1 MVTTRSKRALSE
13 ISPNT
18 AVEPSSKKKKPA
30 VANDEGKENA
40 SSIEPKCQDSKTS
53 QTQASKTAKV
63 DRTTDPKTFITLCE
77 KGIKH
82 KCRISPK
89 CMCMRFASA
98 NPSHPFC
105 LTKKGEDLY
114 RAWRREQVKRDA
126 EAFGVIA
133 WTDYSGYGT
142 AEVVGNILHAFDQV
156 IRAEAEDI
164 WTIWAH
170 IEGMAR
176 FLTQDNWRFYRKLPP
191 HYPFSSLSIQNQ
203 SNILNSTITDIDDAE
218 ANGKRVMLIGTAIL
232 TAIDSLIAAD
242 LFSPDSAIR
251 NIGFI
256 IALFLEFVVTYE
268 ETCEDGEDGWRF
280 VVVKK
285 LDDCGITIPSTVV
298 GGRIA
303 EGLRGLA
310 REEEEELAKE
320 KEENRR
326 FEAMKDSDNDKSQE
340 VENDP
345 KDIPNF
351 VNAYKPDTDPNSEF
365 RSWQAWDWKQEVEEY
380 TIHMGIDGEIHGTQY
395 DLTIAANYESSEEES
410 LSVDSDNDDTDV
422 VEPVTSA
429 APAA

>member
-18 AVEPSSKKKKPA
+18 TVEPSSKKNKPA
-30 VANDEGKENA
+30 VAEDAGKENA
-40 SSIEPKCQDSKTS
+40 ASIQLSEPKTQDNKTS
-53 QTQASKTAKV
+53 QPSISKTAKAS
-63 DRTTDPKTFITLCE
+63 RTTDPKTFIALCE
-77 KGIKH
+77 KGVKH
-82 KCRISPK
+82 QCRISPK

-98 NPSHPFC
+98 NPGHPFC

-156 IRAEAEDI
+156 IRAEKNDV
-164 WTIWAH
+164 WVIWAH

-176 FLTQDNWRFYRKLPP
+176 FLTQDNWKFY
-191 HYPFSSLSIQNQ
+191 H
-203 SNILNSTITDIDDAE
+203 IDDAE

-268 ETCEDGEDGWRF
+268 ETCEDSEDGWRF

-285 LDDCGITIPSTVV
+285 LDDCGITIPSTVA

-303 EGLRGLA
+303 EGLRGLV

-320 KEENRR
+320 KEE
-326 FEAMKDSDNDKSQE
+326 AGKDKAKDQE
-340 VENDP
+340 QKVENDP

-351 VNAYKPDTDPNSEF
+351 VNAYKPFTDPNSEF
-365 RSWQAWDWKQEVEEY
+365 RSWDAWDWKQEVEEY
-380 TIHMGIDGEIHGTQY
+380 TIHMGIDGQLHGTQY
-395 DLTIAANYESSEEES
+395 DLTITANYESSDEEPPS
-410 LSVDSDNDDTDV
+410 LDSDSENADDTED
-422 VEPVTSA
+422 VTSA